1 MEQNKC
7 IHPSIYLSICL
18 SVCLSVCLSIFIYT
32 YISSTHTH
40 INPSFLPTFHL
51 LRAFPQALMW
61 WNVCCLWIWRIPRMV
76 WRPYTWQPLE
86 VLPLGNAWGR
96 RFRNVVRLGRL
107 GGQLQGFC
115 NTQVLGLFWFQC
127 LKTRNPNN
135 TFCAKNHGRY
145 PGDRSLFFPEL
156 WFVKKDMGYFRR
168 VHWKKGT
175 YKVMF

>member
-1 MEQNKC
+1 MV
-7 IHPSIYLSICL
+7 SYR
-18 SVCLSVCLSIFIYT
+18 VFV
-32 YISSTHTH
+32 
-40 INPSFLPTFHL
+40 
-51 LRAFPQALMW
+51 
-61 WNVCCLWIWRIPRMV
+61 IPRC
-76 WRPYTWQPLE
+76 LAFFDF
-86 VLPLGNAWGR
+86 L
-96 RFRNVVRLGRL
+96 NVSTG
-107 GGQLQGFC
+107 
-115 NTQVLGLFWFQC
+115 FQC